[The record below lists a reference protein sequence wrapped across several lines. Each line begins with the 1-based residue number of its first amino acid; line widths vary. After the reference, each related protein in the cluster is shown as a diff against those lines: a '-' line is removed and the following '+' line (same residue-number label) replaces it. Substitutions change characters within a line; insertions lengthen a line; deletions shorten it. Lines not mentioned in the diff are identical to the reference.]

1 MRSEP
6 ASTMPPSSWRASTRI
21 AFRFAFCYLTQY
33 ALGCGNATVWRAVP
47 WLGGHIL
54 EPLFAA
60 PYLLAS
66 QWLGRHVFHLHG
78 PAATIHSS
86 GYGDRT
92 LDWIAFSLMLAIA
105 LVATIL
111 WSALDRRRTEYNTLL
126 AWFRLGLRPTI
137 AVAMMH
143 YGSWK
148 IFPIQMP
155 PPSLAVLNEP
165 LGQASPL
172 TLLWT
177 LLGLSTVYEKICG
190 SIEFLGAL
198 LLLGRRTALAGALLA
213 AFVMANVVLFNCFFD
228 VPVKLYAANLLLM
241 ALVAIV
247 PDVRALFGFFWR
259 HTPSAPT
266 SPWQP
271 ALHGRARWIP
281 LTLQAAA
288 LLTVGIVAS
297 FSHYR
302 QHALEE
308 ANLRH
313 PSPLAGEWHLD
324 TGTLLTGDG
333 VPMSDLVLEPD
344 GRLNVRDTDGILW
357 GGSTYRTGQP
367 QLSLAGPGL
376 PSVTYAITQP
386 DASHLILTPTGGTTQ
401 STALRLTR
409 TPLPAHYPLL
419 ERGFH
424 LVNEW
429 GLER

>member
-1 MRSEP
+1 MRSG
-6 ASTMPPSSWRASTRI
+6 A
-21 AFRFAFCYLTQY
+21 
-33 ALGCGNATVWRAVP
+33 
-47 WLGGHIL
+47 
-54 EPLFAA
+54 
-60 PYLLAS
+60 
-66 QWLGRHVFHLHG
+66 
-78 PAATIHSS
+78 SS
-86 GYGDRT
+86 GDT
-92 LDWIAFSLMLAIA
+92 
-105 LVATIL
+105 
-111 WSALDRRRTEYNTLL
+111 
-126 AWFRLGLRPTI
+126 
-137 AVAMMH
+137 H
-143 YGSWK
+143 
-148 IFPIQMP
+148 P
-155 PPSLAVLNEP
+155 P
-165 LGQASPL
+165 
-172 TLLWT
+172 
-177 LLGLSTVYEKICG
+177 
-190 SIEFLGAL
+190 
-198 LLLGRRTALAGALLA
+198 R
-213 AFVMANVVLFNCFFD
+213 
-228 VPVKLYAANLLLM
+228 
-241 ALVAIV
+241 
-247 PDVRALFGFFWR
+247 
-259 HTPSAPT
+259 
-266 SPWQP
+266 PWQP
-271 ALHGRARWIP
+271 VLRGRARWIP

-386 DASHLILTPTGGTTQ
+386 DASHLILTPTD
-401 STALRLTR
+401 STANTLRLTR
-409 TPLPAHYPLL
+409 VPLPAHYPLL